1 MHTTQ
6 LPAKRSRPVGI
17 CFRISA
23 KFRRGIC
30 AAHSLPQRASEK
42 RPSCTT
48 EHRTCT
54 HKTTFEYNHTNEI
67 YAHRR
72 LLAIKKKRS
81 RRRKGVHKSETTHEY
96 GSAIARSLALHTRAW
111 SILKGKCF
119 YPGRVVLHILSGFT
133 FRRIQPGRR
142 FVAWRVFRI
151 IAMLIDCT

>member
-72 LLAIKKKRS
+72 LLAIKKTQPPSQRCSQKRNDARIWVS
-81 RRRKGVHKSETTHEY
+81 DCTLA
-96 GSAIARSLALHTRAW
+96 GSAYACVEYIEREMLLLWPGCFAYFVRVYVSAHSTGKEVRRLKSLSNH
-111 SILKGKCF
+111 S
-119 YPGRVVLHILSGFT
+119 YVN
-133 FRRIQPGRR
+133 
-142 FVAWRVFRI
+142 
-151 IAMLIDCT
+151 